1 MKKKIIF
8 MVLCLLTCFANSV
21 YASGNEVTNVYADV
35 YGIEINFSSTVAR
48 SDYSD
53 FSLTCD
59 GENVTCNLTRSGKSL
74 IVTPNENLQTDVIYT
89 LFVCNVEKKFK
100 IKTVF
105 FEDFN
110 NIADADIS
118 STVINQNSY
127 GAYSVSAGDSGAFF
141 KNGTVG
147 ITDGMLKITDTTNG
161 YSLANSTVTA
171 DVKGY
176 AIHTFNNGV
185 LRDPRV
191 SSSRLCIYSRG
202 SGDYGKI
209 DAVCGKFSNSNY
221 MATITNEN
229 AIHTLAQTSAYPQ
242 KDGVTNYAVGT
253 MLGTIDEANQ
263 TVTVS
268 KDTLIQTES
277 FQRNI
282 GIRANNATMRAY
294 ADGEYVVLADSQIP
308 VAEGNIVFTSEKSV
322 MVIDNIQVTV
332 YEDYTN
338 KRYIE
343 IDESSLVTDD
353 GISFDIALNGDISVG
368 SVYAALYS
376 TNGVLQDVDIKSASA
391 SVNISFDENATGS
404 YVKIMW
410 WDSNMHPLSD
420 MNFVNLE

>member
-1 MKKKIIF
+1 MKKKFLF
-8 MVLCLLTCFANSV
+8 MVLYLLICFANNV
-21 YASGNEVTNVYADV
+21 YAAGNEITNVYADV

-59 GENVTCNLTRSGKSL
+59 GENVTCNLTRSGKNL
-74 IVTPNENLQTDVIYT
+74 TVTPSEHLQADVIYT
-89 LFVCNVEKKFK
+89 MFVCGVEKKFK

-110 NIADADIS
+110 DVADTDITN
-118 STVINQNSY
+118 TVINQNSY
-127 GAYSVSAGDSGAFF
+127 GAYSVSVGDGGTFF

-147 ITDGMLKITDTTNG
+147 ITDGMLKITDTTDG
-161 YSLANSTVTA
+161 YSLVNSTVTA

-202 SGDYGKI
+202 SGNYGNI
-209 DAVCGKFSNSNY
+209 SAVCGKFSNTNY

-229 AIHTLAQTSAYPQ
+229 GINTLAESSAYPL

-253 MLGTIDEANQ
+253 MLGAIDEINQ
-263 TVTVS
+263 KVTVS

-277 FQRNI
+277 SQRNI

-294 ADGEYVVLADSQIP
+294 ADGESVMLADSQIP
-308 VAEGNIVFTSEKSV
+308 VAEGNVVFTSEKSV
-322 MVIDNIQVTV
+322 MLIDNVQVTV
-332 YEDYTN
+332 YEDYTD

-343 IDESSLVTDD
+343 IDKSSIVTDD
-353 GISFDIALNGDISVG
+353 GISFDVVLYGDISGG

-376 TNGVLQDVDIKSASA
+376 TDGVLQGVDIKSASA

-410 WDSNMHPLSD
+410 WDSDMLPLSD